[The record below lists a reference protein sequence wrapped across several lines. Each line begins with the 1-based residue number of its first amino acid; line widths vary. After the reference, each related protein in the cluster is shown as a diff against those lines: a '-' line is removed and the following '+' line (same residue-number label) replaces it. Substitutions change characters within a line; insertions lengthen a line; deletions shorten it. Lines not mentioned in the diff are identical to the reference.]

1 MGLSGSGKS
10 TLVRCMSR
18 LVDPTIGKIFF
29 ENIDMGKL
37 SKKELIEIRRHKMGM
52 VFQHFALFPHRTVIE
67 NIAFPLEVQGIKK
80 KDREKSAL
88 EIIELVGLEGREDY
102 FPKELSGGQ
111 QQRVGI
117 GRSLAVKPELW
128 FLDEPFS
135 SLDPLIRKE
144 MQNEFLKIQS
154 TLKKTII
161 FITHDFDEAIKLA
174 DRIIIMNEG
183 VIVQIGSPEDL
194 MAFNDEELAEVVF
207 KSVIPIISAIGHET
221 DTTIIDYVSDLR
233 ASTPTAAAEKVVPM
247 RIDLERIINNLSQ
260 RLSHCVQNDF
270 TKYNYQLIN
279 LSKFLKEPNLV
290 ITIFKER
297 LKGIV
302 ENLCKEIDLDQSTAL
317 KFLNFLFNESV
328 KVQSDNKQ
336 THLSVFLKAKALEE
350 EGKKI
355 IHLEVGE
362 PDFQPPKEVKTALE
376 EVYDKGYGKYGPAKG
391 ITELRKALASW
402 VSEYESETQY
412 TEENILVCA
421 SGY

>member
-1 MGLSGSGKS
+1 MNKLPKLVCKNVWKLYGNKPKEFLHQYNNNPDQETIKKAGYIQAIRDASLEVYENEILVVMGLSGSGKS

-18 LVDPTIGKIFF
+18 LVDPTIGEIFF

-80 KDREKSAL
+80 KEREKSAL

-135 SLDPLIRKE
+135 ALDPLIRKE

-183 VIVQIGSPEDL
+183 IIVQIGSPEDL
-194 MAFNDEELAEVVF
+194 IMKPVNDYVKEFTEDLPRERLLSVKSIMNNNKNPSNSNSVYEDEKIF
-207 KSVIPIISAIGHET
+207 KVLEKVLSEGSVSVINRSNEIVGSLDKET
-221 DTTIIDYVSDLR
+221 I
-233 ASTPTAAAEKVVPM
+233 
-247 RIDLERIINNLSQ
+247 
-260 RLSHCVQNDF
+260 
-270 TKYNYQLIN
+270 
-279 LSKFLKEPNLV
+279 SKFIYN
-290 ITIFKER
+290 
-297 LKGIV
+297 
-302 ENLCKEIDLDQSTAL
+302 
-317 KFLNFLFNESV
+317 
-328 KVQSDNKQ
+328 
-336 THLSVFLKAKALEE
+336 
-350 EGKKI
+350 
-355 IHLEVGE
+355 
-362 PDFQPPKEVKTALE
+362 
-376 EVYDKGYGKYGPAKG
+376 
-391 ITELRKALASW
+391 
-402 VSEYESETQY
+402 
-412 TEENILVCA
+412 
-421 SGY
+421 

>member
-1 MGLSGSGKS
+1 MNELPKLVCKNVWKLYGDKPKEFLHQHNNNPDQETIKKAGYIQAIRDASLEVYENEILVVMGLSGSGKS

-18 LVDPTIGKIFF
+18 LVDPTIGEIFF

-194 MAFNDEELAEVVF
+194 IMKPADDYVKEFTEDLPRERLLSVKSIMNNNKNPSNSSSVYEDEKIF
-207 KSVIPIISAIGHET
+207 KILEKVLSEGSVSVINRSNEIVGSLDKET
-221 DTTIIDYVSDLR
+221 I
-233 ASTPTAAAEKVVPM
+233 
-247 RIDLERIINNLSQ
+247 
-260 RLSHCVQNDF
+260 
-270 TKYNYQLIN
+270 
-279 LSKFLKEPNLV
+279 SKFIYN
-290 ITIFKER
+290 
-297 LKGIV
+297 
-302 ENLCKEIDLDQSTAL
+302 
-317 KFLNFLFNESV
+317 
-328 KVQSDNKQ
+328 
-336 THLSVFLKAKALEE
+336 
-350 EGKKI
+350 
-355 IHLEVGE
+355 
-362 PDFQPPKEVKTALE
+362 
-376 EVYDKGYGKYGPAKG
+376 
-391 ITELRKALASW
+391 
-402 VSEYESETQY
+402 
-412 TEENILVCA
+412 
-421 SGY
+421 

>member
-1 MGLSGSGKS
+1 MNKLPKLVCENVWKLYGNKPKEFLHQHNNNPDQETIKKAGYIQAIRDASLEVYENEILVVMGLSGSGKS

-18 LVDPTIGKIFF
+18 LVDPTIGEIFF

-183 VIVQIGSPEDL
+183 IIVQIGSPEDL
-194 MAFNDEELAEVVF
+194 IMKPADDYVKEFTEDLPRERLLSVKSIMNDNKNPSNSSSVYEDEKIF
-207 KSVIPIISAIGHET
+207 KILEKVLSEGSVSVINRSNEIVGSLDKET
-221 DTTIIDYVSDLR
+221 I
-233 ASTPTAAAEKVVPM
+233 
-247 RIDLERIINNLSQ
+247 
-260 RLSHCVQNDF
+260 
-270 TKYNYQLIN
+270 
-279 LSKFLKEPNLV
+279 SKFIYN
-290 ITIFKER
+290 
-297 LKGIV
+297 
-302 ENLCKEIDLDQSTAL
+302 
-317 KFLNFLFNESV
+317 
-328 KVQSDNKQ
+328 
-336 THLSVFLKAKALEE
+336 
-350 EGKKI
+350 
-355 IHLEVGE
+355 
-362 PDFQPPKEVKTALE
+362 
-376 EVYDKGYGKYGPAKG
+376 
-391 ITELRKALASW
+391 
-402 VSEYESETQY
+402 
-412 TEENILVCA
+412 
-421 SGY
+421 

>member
-1 MGLSGSGKS
+1 MNKLPKLVCKNVWKLYGNKPKEFLHQHNNSPDQETIKKAGYIQAIRDASLEVYENEILVVMGLSGSGKS

-18 LVDPTIGKIFF
+18 LVDPTIGEIFF

-67 NIAFPLEVQGIKK
+67 NIAFPLEVQGINK

-183 VIVQIGSPEDL
+183 IIVQIGSPEDL
-194 MAFNDEELAEVVF
+194 IMKPADDYVKEFTEDLPRERLLSVKSIMNNNKNPSNSSSVYEDEKIF
-207 KSVIPIISAIGHET
+207 KILEKVLSEGSVSVINRSNEIVGSLDKET
-221 DTTIIDYVSDLR
+221 I
-233 ASTPTAAAEKVVPM
+233 
-247 RIDLERIINNLSQ
+247 
-260 RLSHCVQNDF
+260 
-270 TKYNYQLIN
+270 
-279 LSKFLKEPNLV
+279 SKFIYN
-290 ITIFKER
+290 
-297 LKGIV
+297 
-302 ENLCKEIDLDQSTAL
+302 
-317 KFLNFLFNESV
+317 
-328 KVQSDNKQ
+328 
-336 THLSVFLKAKALEE
+336 
-350 EGKKI
+350 
-355 IHLEVGE
+355 
-362 PDFQPPKEVKTALE
+362 
-376 EVYDKGYGKYGPAKG
+376 
-391 ITELRKALASW
+391 
-402 VSEYESETQY
+402 
-412 TEENILVCA
+412 
-421 SGY
+421 

>member
-1 MGLSGSGKS
+1 MNKLPKLVCKNVWKLYGDKPKEFLHQHNNSPDQETIKKAGYIQAIRDASLEVYENEILVVMGLSGSGKS

-18 LVDPTIGKIFF
+18 LVDPTIGEIFF

-80 KDREKSAL
+80 KEREKSAL

-194 MAFNDEELAEVVF
+194 IMKPADDYVKEFTEDLPRERLLSVKSIMNDNKNPSNSSSVYEDEKIF
-207 KSVIPIISAIGHET
+207 KILEKVLSEGSVSVINRSNEIVGSLDKET
-221 DTTIIDYVSDLR
+221 I
-233 ASTPTAAAEKVVPM
+233 
-247 RIDLERIINNLSQ
+247 
-260 RLSHCVQNDF
+260 
-270 TKYNYQLIN
+270 
-279 LSKFLKEPNLV
+279 SKFIYN
-290 ITIFKER
+290 
-297 LKGIV
+297 
-302 ENLCKEIDLDQSTAL
+302 
-317 KFLNFLFNESV
+317 
-328 KVQSDNKQ
+328 
-336 THLSVFLKAKALEE
+336 
-350 EGKKI
+350 
-355 IHLEVGE
+355 
-362 PDFQPPKEVKTALE
+362 
-376 EVYDKGYGKYGPAKG
+376 
-391 ITELRKALASW
+391 
-402 VSEYESETQY
+402 
-412 TEENILVCA
+412 
-421 SGY
+421 

>member
-1 MGLSGSGKS
+1 MNKLPKLVCKNVWKLYGDKPKEFLHQHNNSPDQETIKKAGYIQAIRDASLEVYENEILVVMGLSGSGKS

-18 LVDPTIGKIFF
+18 LVDPTIGEIFF

-183 VIVQIGSPEDL
+183 IIVQIGSPEDL
-194 MAFNDEELAEVVF
+194 IMKPADDYVKEFTEDLPRERLLSVKSIMNNNKNPSNSSSVYEDEKIF
-207 KSVIPIISAIGHET
+207 KILEKVLSEGSVSVINRSNEIVGSLDKET
-221 DTTIIDYVSDLR
+221 I
-233 ASTPTAAAEKVVPM
+233 
-247 RIDLERIINNLSQ
+247 
-260 RLSHCVQNDF
+260 
-270 TKYNYQLIN
+270 
-279 LSKFLKEPNLV
+279 SKFIYN
-290 ITIFKER
+290 
-297 LKGIV
+297 
-302 ENLCKEIDLDQSTAL
+302 
-317 KFLNFLFNESV
+317 
-328 KVQSDNKQ
+328 
-336 THLSVFLKAKALEE
+336 
-350 EGKKI
+350 
-355 IHLEVGE
+355 
-362 PDFQPPKEVKTALE
+362 
-376 EVYDKGYGKYGPAKG
+376 
-391 ITELRKALASW
+391 
-402 VSEYESETQY
+402 
-412 TEENILVCA
+412 
-421 SGY
+421 

>member
-1 MGLSGSGKS
+1 MNKLPKLVCENVWKLYGDKPKEFLHQHNNNPDQETIKKAGYIQAIRDASLEVYENEILVVMGLSGSGKS

-18 LVDPTIGKIFF
+18 LVDPTIGEIFF

-183 VIVQIGSPEDL
+183 IIVQIGSPEDL
-194 MAFNDEELAEVVF
+194 IMKPADDYVKEFTEDLPRERLLSVKSIMNNNKNPSNNSSVYEDEKIF
-207 KSVIPIISAIGHET
+207 KILEKVLSEGSVSVINRSNEIVGSLDKET
-221 DTTIIDYVSDLR
+221 I
-233 ASTPTAAAEKVVPM
+233 
-247 RIDLERIINNLSQ
+247 
-260 RLSHCVQNDF
+260 
-270 TKYNYQLIN
+270 
-279 LSKFLKEPNLV
+279 SKFIYN
-290 ITIFKER
+290 
-297 LKGIV
+297 
-302 ENLCKEIDLDQSTAL
+302 
-317 KFLNFLFNESV
+317 
-328 KVQSDNKQ
+328 
-336 THLSVFLKAKALEE
+336 
-350 EGKKI
+350 
-355 IHLEVGE
+355 
-362 PDFQPPKEVKTALE
+362 
-376 EVYDKGYGKYGPAKG
+376 
-391 ITELRKALASW
+391 
-402 VSEYESETQY
+402 
-412 TEENILVCA
+412 
-421 SGY
+421 

>member
-1 MGLSGSGKS
+1 MNKLPKLVCKNVWKLYGDKPKEFLHQHNNSPDQETIKKAGYIQAIRDASLEVYENEILVVMGLSGSGKS

-194 MAFNDEELAEVVF
+194 IMKPADDYVKEFTEDLPRERLLSVKSIMNNNKNPSNSSSVYEDEKIF
-207 KSVIPIISAIGHET
+207 KILEKVLSEGSVSVINRSNEIVGSLDKET
-221 DTTIIDYVSDLR
+221 I
-233 ASTPTAAAEKVVPM
+233 
-247 RIDLERIINNLSQ
+247 
-260 RLSHCVQNDF
+260 
-270 TKYNYQLIN
+270 
-279 LSKFLKEPNLV
+279 SKFIYN
-290 ITIFKER
+290 
-297 LKGIV
+297 
-302 ENLCKEIDLDQSTAL
+302 
-317 KFLNFLFNESV
+317 
-328 KVQSDNKQ
+328 
-336 THLSVFLKAKALEE
+336 
-350 EGKKI
+350 
-355 IHLEVGE
+355 
-362 PDFQPPKEVKTALE
+362 
-376 EVYDKGYGKYGPAKG
+376 
-391 ITELRKALASW
+391 
-402 VSEYESETQY
+402 
-412 TEENILVCA
+412 
-421 SGY
+421 

>member
-1 MGLSGSGKS
+1 MNKLPKLVCKNVWKLYGDKPKEFLHQHNNNPDQETIKKAGYIQAIRDASLEVYENEILVVMGLSGSGKS

-18 LVDPTIGKIFF
+18 LVDPTIGEIFF

-88 EIIELVGLEGREDY
+88 EIIELVGLGGREDY

-183 VIVQIGSPEDL
+183 IIVQIGSPEDL
-194 MAFNDEELAEVVF
+194 IMKPADDYVKEFTEDLPRERLLSVKSIMNNNKNPSNISSVYEDEKIF
-207 KSVIPIISAIGHET
+207 KILEKVLSEGSVSVINRSNKIVGSLDKET
-221 DTTIIDYVSDLR
+221 I
-233 ASTPTAAAEKVVPM
+233 
-247 RIDLERIINNLSQ
+247 
-260 RLSHCVQNDF
+260 
-270 TKYNYQLIN
+270 
-279 LSKFLKEPNLV
+279 SKFIYN
-290 ITIFKER
+290 
-297 LKGIV
+297 
-302 ENLCKEIDLDQSTAL
+302 
-317 KFLNFLFNESV
+317 
-328 KVQSDNKQ
+328 
-336 THLSVFLKAKALEE
+336 
-350 EGKKI
+350 
-355 IHLEVGE
+355 
-362 PDFQPPKEVKTALE
+362 
-376 EVYDKGYGKYGPAKG
+376 
-391 ITELRKALASW
+391 
-402 VSEYESETQY
+402 
-412 TEENILVCA
+412 
-421 SGY
+421 

>member
-1 MGLSGSGKS
+1 MNKLPKLICKNVWKLYGDKPKEFLHQHNNNPNQETIKKAGYIQAIRDASLEVYENEILVVMGLSGSGKS

-18 LVDPTIGKIFF
+18 LVDPTIGEIFF

-80 KDREKSAL
+80 KEREKSAL

-135 SLDPLIRKE
+135 ALDPLIRKE

-183 VIVQIGSPEDL
+183 IIVQIGSPEDL
-194 MAFNDEELAEVVF
+194 IMKPVNDYVKEFTEDLPRERLLSVKSIMNNNKNPSNSTSVYEDEKIF
-207 KSVIPIISAIGHET
+207 KILEKVLSEGSVSVINRSNEIVGSLDKET
-221 DTTIIDYVSDLR
+221 I
-233 ASTPTAAAEKVVPM
+233 
-247 RIDLERIINNLSQ
+247 
-260 RLSHCVQNDF
+260 
-270 TKYNYQLIN
+270 
-279 LSKFLKEPNLV
+279 LKIYL
-290 ITIFKER
+290 
-297 LKGIV
+297 
-302 ENLCKEIDLDQSTAL
+302 
-317 KFLNFLFNESV
+317 
-328 KVQSDNKQ
+328 
-336 THLSVFLKAKALEE
+336 
-350 EGKKI
+350 
-355 IHLEVGE
+355 
-362 PDFQPPKEVKTALE
+362 
-376 EVYDKGYGKYGPAKG
+376 
-391 ITELRKALASW
+391 
-402 VSEYESETQY
+402 
-412 TEENILVCA
+412 
-421 SGY
+421 

>member
-1 MGLSGSGKS
+1 MNKLPKLVCKNVWKLYGDKPKEFLHQYNNNPDQETIKKAGYIQAIRDASLEVYENEILVVMGLSGSGKS

-18 LVDPTIGKIFF
+18 LVDPTIGEIFF

-161 FITHDFDEAIKLA
+161 FISHDFDEAIKLA
-174 DRIIIMNEG
+174 D
-183 VIVQIGSPEDL
+183 
-194 MAFNDEELAEVVF
+194 
-207 KSVIPIISAIGHET
+207 
-221 DTTIIDYVSDLR
+221 
-233 ASTPTAAAEKVVPM
+233 
-247 RIDLERIINNLSQ
+247 
-260 RLSHCVQNDF
+260 
-270 TKYNYQLIN
+270 
-279 LSKFLKEPNLV
+279 
-290 ITIFKER
+290 
-297 LKGIV
+297 
-302 ENLCKEIDLDQSTAL
+302 
-317 KFLNFLFNESV
+317 
-328 KVQSDNKQ
+328 
-336 THLSVFLKAKALEE
+336 
-350 EGKKI
+350 
-355 IHLEVGE
+355 
-362 PDFQPPKEVKTALE
+362 
-376 EVYDKGYGKYGPAKG
+376 
-391 ITELRKALASW
+391 
-402 VSEYESETQY
+402 
-412 TEENILVCA
+412 
-421 SGY
+421 

>member
-1 MGLSGSGKS
+1 MNKLPKLVCKNVWKLYGDKPKEFLHQHNNNPDQETIKKAGYIQAIRDASLEVYENEILVVMGLSGSGKS

-18 LVDPTIGKIFF
+18 LVDPTIGEIFF

-80 KDREKSAL
+80 KEREKSAL

-183 VIVQIGSPEDL
+183 IIVQIGSPEDL
-194 MAFNDEELAEVVF
+194 IMKPADDYVKEFTEDLPRERLLSVKSIMNDNKNPSNSSSVYEDEKIF
-207 KSVIPIISAIGHET
+207 KILEKVLSEGSVSVINRSNEIVGSLDKET
-221 DTTIIDYVSDLR
+221 I
-233 ASTPTAAAEKVVPM
+233 
-247 RIDLERIINNLSQ
+247 
-260 RLSHCVQNDF
+260 
-270 TKYNYQLIN
+270 
-279 LSKFLKEPNLV
+279 SKFIYN
-290 ITIFKER
+290 
-297 LKGIV
+297 
-302 ENLCKEIDLDQSTAL
+302 
-317 KFLNFLFNESV
+317 
-328 KVQSDNKQ
+328 
-336 THLSVFLKAKALEE
+336 
-350 EGKKI
+350 
-355 IHLEVGE
+355 
-362 PDFQPPKEVKTALE
+362 
-376 EVYDKGYGKYGPAKG
+376 
-391 ITELRKALASW
+391 
-402 VSEYESETQY
+402 
-412 TEENILVCA
+412 
-421 SGY
+421 

>member
-1 MGLSGSGKS
+1 MNKLPKLICKNVWKLYGDKPKEFLHQHNNNPDQETIKKAGYIQAIRDASLEVYENEILVVMGLSGSGKS

-18 LVDPTIGKIFF
+18 LVDPTSGEIFF

-37 SKKELIEIRRHKMGM
+37 SNKELIEIRRHKMGM

-80 KDREKSAL
+80 KEREKSAL

-135 SLDPLIRKE
+135 ALDPLIRKE

-183 VIVQIGSPEDL
+183 IIVQIGSPEDL
-194 MAFNDEELAEVVF
+194 IMKPADDYVKEFTEDLPRERLLSVKSIMNDNKNPSNSSSVYEDEKIF
-207 KSVIPIISAIGHET
+207 KMLEKVLSEGSVSVINRSNEIVGSLDKET
-221 DTTIIDYVSDLR
+221 I
-233 ASTPTAAAEKVVPM
+233 
-247 RIDLERIINNLSQ
+247 
-260 RLSHCVQNDF
+260 
-270 TKYNYQLIN
+270 
-279 LSKFLKEPNLV
+279 SKFIYN
-290 ITIFKER
+290 
-297 LKGIV
+297 
-302 ENLCKEIDLDQSTAL
+302 
-317 KFLNFLFNESV
+317 
-328 KVQSDNKQ
+328 
-336 THLSVFLKAKALEE
+336 
-350 EGKKI
+350 
-355 IHLEVGE
+355 
-362 PDFQPPKEVKTALE
+362 
-376 EVYDKGYGKYGPAKG
+376 
-391 ITELRKALASW
+391 
-402 VSEYESETQY
+402 
-412 TEENILVCA
+412 
-421 SGY
+421 

>member
-1 MGLSGSGKS
+1 MNKLPKLVCKNVWKLYGDKPKEFLHQHNNNPDQETIKKAGYIQAIRDASLEVYENEILVVMGLSGSGKS

-18 LVDPTIGKIFF
+18 LVDPTIGEIFF

-80 KDREKSAL
+80 KEREKSAL

-183 VIVQIGSPEDL
+183 IIVQIGSPEDL
-194 MAFNDEELAEVVF
+194 IMKPADDYVKEFTEDLPRERLLSVKSIMNNNKNPSNSSSVYEDEKIF
-207 KSVIPIISAIGHET
+207 KILEKVLSEGSVSVINRSNEIVGSLDKA
-221 DTTIIDYVSDLR
+221 TI
-233 ASTPTAAAEKVVPM
+233 
-247 RIDLERIINNLSQ
+247 
-260 RLSHCVQNDF
+260 
-270 TKYNYQLIN
+270 
-279 LSKFLKEPNLV
+279 SKFIYN
-290 ITIFKER
+290 
-297 LKGIV
+297 
-302 ENLCKEIDLDQSTAL
+302 
-317 KFLNFLFNESV
+317 
-328 KVQSDNKQ
+328 
-336 THLSVFLKAKALEE
+336 
-350 EGKKI
+350 
-355 IHLEVGE
+355 
-362 PDFQPPKEVKTALE
+362 
-376 EVYDKGYGKYGPAKG
+376 
-391 ITELRKALASW
+391 
-402 VSEYESETQY
+402 
-412 TEENILVCA
+412 
-421 SGY
+421 

>member
-1 MGLSGSGKS
+1 MNKLPKLVCKNVWKLYGNKPKEFLHQHNKNPDQETIKKAGYIQAIRDASLEVYENEILVVMGLSGSGKS

-18 LVDPTIGKIFF
+18 LVDPTIGEIFF

-80 KDREKSAL
+80 KEREKSAL

-183 VIVQIGSPEDL
+183 IIVQIGSPEDL
-194 MAFNDEELAEVVF
+194 IMKPADDYVKEFTEDLPRERLLSVKSIMNDNKNPSNSSSVYEDEKIF
-207 KSVIPIISAIGHET
+207 KILEKVLSEGSVSVINRSNEIVGSLDKET
-221 DTTIIDYVSDLR
+221 I
-233 ASTPTAAAEKVVPM
+233 
-247 RIDLERIINNLSQ
+247 
-260 RLSHCVQNDF
+260 
-270 TKYNYQLIN
+270 
-279 LSKFLKEPNLV
+279 SKF
-290 ITIFKER
+290 
-297 LKGIV
+297 
-302 ENLCKEIDLDQSTAL
+302 
-317 KFLNFLFNESV
+317 
-328 KVQSDNKQ
+328 
-336 THLSVFLKAKALEE
+336 
-350 EGKKI
+350 
-355 IHLEVGE
+355 
-362 PDFQPPKEVKTALE
+362 
-376 EVYDKGYGKYGPAKG
+376 VY
-391 ITELRKALASW
+391 
-402 VSEYESETQY
+402 
-412 TEENILVCA
+412 N
-421 SGY
+421 

>member
-1 MGLSGSGKS
+1 MNKLPKLVCENVWKLYGDKPKEFLHQHNNNPDQETIKKAGYIQAIRDASLEVYENEILVVMGLSGSGKS

-18 LVDPTIGKIFF
+18 LVDPTIGEIFF

-183 VIVQIGSPEDL
+183 IIVQIGSPEDL
-194 MAFNDEELAEVVF
+194 IMKPADDYVKEFTEDLPRERLLSVKSIMNNNKNTSNSSSVYEDEKIF
-207 KSVIPIISAIGHET
+207 KILEKVLSEGSVSVINRSNEIVGSLDKET
-221 DTTIIDYVSDLR
+221 I
-233 ASTPTAAAEKVVPM
+233 
-247 RIDLERIINNLSQ
+247 
-260 RLSHCVQNDF
+260 
-270 TKYNYQLIN
+270 
-279 LSKFLKEPNLV
+279 SKFIYN
-290 ITIFKER
+290 
-297 LKGIV
+297 
-302 ENLCKEIDLDQSTAL
+302 
-317 KFLNFLFNESV
+317 
-328 KVQSDNKQ
+328 
-336 THLSVFLKAKALEE
+336 
-350 EGKKI
+350 
-355 IHLEVGE
+355 
-362 PDFQPPKEVKTALE
+362 
-376 EVYDKGYGKYGPAKG
+376 
-391 ITELRKALASW
+391 
-402 VSEYESETQY
+402 
-412 TEENILVCA
+412 
-421 SGY
+421 

>member
-1 MGLSGSGKS
+1 MNKLPKLVCKNVWKLYGDKPKEFLHQHNNNPNQETIKKAGYIQAIRDASLEVYENEILVVMGLSGSGKS

-18 LVDPTIGKIFF
+18 LVDPTIGEIFF

-183 VIVQIGSPEDL
+183 IIVQIGSPEDL
-194 MAFNDEELAEVVF
+194 IMKPADDYVKEFTEDLPRERLLSVKSIMNNNKNPSNSSSVYEDEKIF
-207 KSVIPIISAIGHET
+207 KILEKVLSEGSVSVINRSNEIVGSLDKET
-221 DTTIIDYVSDLR
+221 I
-233 ASTPTAAAEKVVPM
+233 
-247 RIDLERIINNLSQ
+247 
-260 RLSHCVQNDF
+260 
-270 TKYNYQLIN
+270 
-279 LSKFLKEPNLV
+279 SKFIYN
-290 ITIFKER
+290 
-297 LKGIV
+297 
-302 ENLCKEIDLDQSTAL
+302 
-317 KFLNFLFNESV
+317 
-328 KVQSDNKQ
+328 
-336 THLSVFLKAKALEE
+336 
-350 EGKKI
+350 
-355 IHLEVGE
+355 
-362 PDFQPPKEVKTALE
+362 
-376 EVYDKGYGKYGPAKG
+376 
-391 ITELRKALASW
+391 
-402 VSEYESETQY
+402 
-412 TEENILVCA
+412 
-421 SGY
+421 

>member
-1 MGLSGSGKS
+1 MNKLPKLVCKNVWKLYGNKPKEFLHQHNNNPDQETIKKAGYIQAIRDASLEVYENEILVVMGLSGSGKS

-18 LVDPTIGKIFF
+18 IVDPTIGEIFF

-183 VIVQIGSPEDL
+183 IIVQIGSPEDL
-194 MAFNDEELAEVVF
+194 IMKPADDYVKEFTEDLPRERLLSVKSIMNDNKNPSNSSSVYEDEKIF
-207 KSVIPIISAIGHET
+207 KILEKVLSEGSVSVINRSNEIVGSLDKET
-221 DTTIIDYVSDLR
+221 I
-233 ASTPTAAAEKVVPM
+233 
-247 RIDLERIINNLSQ
+247 
-260 RLSHCVQNDF
+260 
-270 TKYNYQLIN
+270 
-279 LSKFLKEPNLV
+279 SKFIYN
-290 ITIFKER
+290 
-297 LKGIV
+297 
-302 ENLCKEIDLDQSTAL
+302 
-317 KFLNFLFNESV
+317 
-328 KVQSDNKQ
+328 
-336 THLSVFLKAKALEE
+336 
-350 EGKKI
+350 
-355 IHLEVGE
+355 
-362 PDFQPPKEVKTALE
+362 
-376 EVYDKGYGKYGPAKG
+376 
-391 ITELRKALASW
+391 
-402 VSEYESETQY
+402 
-412 TEENILVCA
+412 
-421 SGY
+421 

>member
-1 MGLSGSGKS
+1 MNKLPKLICKNVWKLYGDKPKEFLHQHNNNPDQETIKKAGYIQAIRDASLEVYENEILVVMGLSGSGKS

-18 LVDPTIGKIFF
+18 LVDPTIGEIFF

-37 SKKELIEIRRHKMGM
+37 SNKELIKIRRHKMGM

-80 KDREKSAL
+80 KEREKSAL

-135 SLDPLIRKE
+135 ALDPLIRKE

-183 VIVQIGSPEDL
+183 IIVQIGSPEDL
-194 MAFNDEELAEVVF
+194 IMKPVNDYVKEFTEDLPRERLLSVKSIMNNNKNPSNSTSVYEDEKIF
-207 KSVIPIISAIGHET
+207 KILEKVLSEGSVSVINRSNEIVGSLDKET
-221 DTTIIDYVSDLR
+221 I
-233 ASTPTAAAEKVVPM
+233 
-247 RIDLERIINNLSQ
+247 
-260 RLSHCVQNDF
+260 
-270 TKYNYQLIN
+270 
-279 LSKFLKEPNLV
+279 SKFIYN
-290 ITIFKER
+290 
-297 LKGIV
+297 
-302 ENLCKEIDLDQSTAL
+302 
-317 KFLNFLFNESV
+317 
-328 KVQSDNKQ
+328 
-336 THLSVFLKAKALEE
+336 
-350 EGKKI
+350 
-355 IHLEVGE
+355 
-362 PDFQPPKEVKTALE
+362 
-376 EVYDKGYGKYGPAKG
+376 
-391 ITELRKALASW
+391 
-402 VSEYESETQY
+402 
-412 TEENILVCA
+412 
-421 SGY
+421 